1 MRTRILSFVLLAA
14 NVFGQRPVFEVV
26 SIKPNQFIPPPHGQR
41 SCSTGGRFVSIDM
54 PMKDSVMWAY
64 DVKFFQISEVPDWF
78 DSFQHTYNIEAKA
91 ASSESAAQVSEE
103 QCKRMVQALFEDR
116 FRLKA
121 HRETRQLPV
130 WALTVAKNGP
140 KLHEVMAGSPGKPG
154 GGVRIN
160 GRQVQG
166 PPGGEPPK
174 GWSMQQL
181 VNNFLGTPAL
191 GGRAVVDQTG
201 LQGIYEIELD
211 YSILPGGDQELRDA
225 VQKLGLR
232 LEETKAPMD
241 YLVVD
246 RVEKPS
252 EN

>member
-1 MRTRILSFVLLAA
+1 MRTPILSLVLLAA
-14 NVFGQRPVFEVV
+14 GAFGQRPVFEVV
-26 SIKPNQFIPPPHGQR
+26 SIKPSQFTPPPHGQR
-41 SCSTGGRFVSIDM
+41 SCSAGGRFVSIDM

-78 DSFQHTYNIEAKA
+78 DSFQHTYTIEAKA
-91 ASSESAAQVSEE
+91 ASVESPAQVSEE

-116 FRLKA
+116 FKLQV

-140 KLHEVMAGSPGKPG
+140 KLHEAMAGKPG

-174 GWSMQQL
+174 GWTMQQL
-181 VNNFLGTPAL
+181 VNSFLGMPAL
-191 GGRAVVDQTG
+191 AGRPVVDQTG
-201 LQGIYEIELD
+201 LKGIYEIDLD
-211 YSILPGGDQELRDA
+211 YSIVPGGDRELRDA
-225 VQKLGLR
+225 VQDLGLR

-246 RVEKPS
+246 SVERPS